1 MSGALSCEMGNDDGS
16 SQAVRLNEWD
26 LQSLEGPG
34 YSLNEVDSQITHLCN
49 GNNSSTN
56 FAFYISENKSAWQII
71 FSISCARGEND

>member
-1 MSGALSCEMGNDDGS
+1 MGNDDDGS
-16 SQAVRLNEWD
+16 SQAVRLKEWD

-34 YSLNEVDSQITHLCN
+34 CSLKEFDSQSSHLWN

-56 FAFYISENKSAWQII
+56 FAFYISENKSAWQIV